1 MVQDLRLKGVG
12 NMEILSHMS
21 DEHLTHLTLTA
32 PWEEITIT
40 REMRRFKAPL
50 GLTPNIPGI
59 PSANL
64 AAAILLGRVSFTAVI
79 RRELGDVEFRNLRNY
94 AQGKVKNPRALGVVL
109 SKLGGSQATLEAA
122 ASVLRNPQDADHIK
136 SILGFEAL
144 IYGTCKA
151 LKLTPVLC
159 PCCGE
164 NMIQSSDH
172 WWSKQ
177 PCKIGTKEAEFID
190 RACTNTIVMHSL
202 QKFIAAFGKRE
213 IPSLK
218 QLSEPA
224 AHPFAN
230 WLQYISKLYRAPSL
244 SHLAARAGTNLKPES
259 ILRFSRGEVLP
270 PEAIEQLLRHI
281 PNSAPLKASVLPAR
295 ALAFAIDLLRSSTHE
310 PISEEVAREII
321 SSRVDALREELRVAI
336 YSRN

>member
-1 MVQDLRLKGVG
+1 
-12 NMEILSHMS
+12 MEILSHMS
-21 DEHLTHLTLTA
+21 DEHLTHPTSTA
-32 PWEEITIT
+32 PWEEITII

-64 AAAILLGRVSFTAVI
+64 AAAILFGRVSFTAVI

-94 AQGKVKNPRALGVVL
+94 AQGKVKNPRTLSVVL
-109 SKLGGSQATLEAA
+109 SKLGGSQVTLEAA
-122 ASVLRNPQDADHIK
+122 ASVLRNPQDADLIK

-144 IYGTCKA
+144 IYSTCKT
-151 LKLTPVLC
+151 LKLIPVLC
-159 PCCGE
+159 PCCGK

-190 RACTNTIVMHSL
+190 RACINTIVMHSL
-202 QKFIAAFGKRE
+202 SEIMADFKKQQ

-218 QLSEPA
+218 QLSNPA
-224 AHPFAN
+224 THPFAN
-230 WLQYISKLYRAPSL
+230 WLQYISRLYRASSL
-244 SHLAARAGTNLKPES
+244 SHLAVRAGTNLKPES

-270 PEAIEQLLRHI
+270 PEAIEQLLSNI
-281 PNSAPLKASVLPAR
+281 ANSAPLKASVLPAR

-310 PISEEVAREII
+310 PISEEVARKII
-321 SSRVDALREELRVAI
+321 SHRVSTLSEEFRIATSPKQVI
-336 YSRN
+336 

>member
-1 MVQDLRLKGVG
+1 
-12 NMEILSHMS
+12 MEILSHMS
-21 DEHLTHLTLTA
+21 DEHSTHLALTA
-32 PWEEITIT
+32 PWEEITII
-40 REMRRFKAPL
+40 REMKRFKAPL

-94 AQGKVKNPRALGVVL
+94 AQGKVKNPRTLGVVL
-109 SKLGGSQATLEAA
+109 SKLGGSQTTLEEM
-122 ASVLRNPQDADHIK
+122 ASALRSPQDADFIK
-136 SILGFEAL
+136 SILDFEAW
-144 IYGTCKA
+144 IYGVCQL
-151 LKLTPVLC
+151 LKSTPVLC

-164 NMIQSSDH
+164 NMIQNSDR

-177 PCKIGTKEAEFID
+177 PCKIGPKETAFID
-190 RACTNTIVMHSL
+190 RVCTNAIAMHSL
-202 QKFIAAFGKRE
+202 AELIAAFGKRQ

-218 QLSEPA
+218 QLAEPE

-230 WLQYISKLYRAPSL
+230 WLQYISLLYRAPSL
-244 SHLAARAGTNLKPES
+244 SHLAVRAGTNIKPES

-270 PEAIEQLLRHI
+270 PEAIEQLLSNI
-281 PNSAPLKASVLPAR
+281 PNSAPLKASALPAR

-310 PISEEVAREII
+310 PISEEAAREII
-321 SSRVDALREELRVAI
+321 SSRVDSLREELRVAI
-336 YSRN
+336 YSK